1 MIMTQKTTTVFASHV
16 NGIEFDVTDPV
27 TAKLLRTNSKA
38 DYIHEVGEDG
48 EPIETDKQR
57 RGQATGGEI
66 ELDN

>member
-1 MIMTQKTTTVFASHV
+1 MKMEKTTSVFASHV

-27 TAKLLRTNSKA
+27 TAKLLRSNSKS
-38 DYIHEVGEDG
+38 DYIHEVDENG
-48 EPIETDKQR
+48 EPVVATKGK

>member
-1 MIMTQKTTTVFASHV
+1 MEKTTSVFASHV

-27 TAKLLRTNSKA
+27 TAKLLRSNSKS
-38 DYIHEVGEDG
+38 DYIHEVDENG
-48 EPIETDKQR
+48 EPVVTTKGK

>member
-1 MIMTQKTTTVFASHV
+1 MDKTTTVFASHI
-16 NGIEFDVTDPV
+16 NGIEFDVSDPV
-27 TAKLLRTNSKA
+27 TAKLLRANAKA

-48 EPIETDKQR
+48 EPVETAKGK

>member
-1 MIMTQKTTTVFASHV
+1 MEKTTSVFASHV

-27 TAKLLRTNSKA
+27 TAKLLRSNSKS
-38 DYIHEVGEDG
+38 DYIHEVDENG
-48 EPIETDKQR
+48 EPVAATRGK

>member
-1 MIMTQKTTTVFASHV
+1 MSQKTNTVFASHV

-27 TAKLLRTNSKA
+27 TARLLRANSKA

-48 EPIETDKQR
+48 EPIETNKQR